1 MFVVLSTLYS
11 IYFPFENS
19 KIIREFIAYL
29 YASIWLV
36 HPNSIYIGNFSILF
50 YSYSYDIS
58 ALEEKWS
65 RILQ

>member
-29 YASIWLV
+29 YASIFASICASICLV
-36 HPNSIYIGNFSILF
+36 HPNSIYFGNFSILF
-50 YSYSYDIS
+50 YIAMIY
-58 ALEEKWS
+58 L
-65 RILQ
+65 R